1 MNMRAKDVCQKAADL
16 VGGDRAKAH
25 GNMWDTHE
33 CAAILWNAYLKVKRE
48 VGADIGAEDVALM
61 LLLLKVARSQS
72 GQEGSED
79 NYIDMAGYA
88 GVAGELCS
96 THIKIQSEER

>member
-1 MNMRAKDVCQKAADL
+1 MNMKAKDVCQKAADL
-16 VGGDRAKAH
+16 VGGERAEAH
-25 GNMWDTHE
+25 GKMWDTHE
-33 CAAILWNAYLKVKRE
+33 RAAILWNAYLKVRRE
-48 VGADIGAEDVALM
+48 PRPLGAEDVALM

-96 THIKIQSEER
+96 TRIKIHSEE